1 MLQYCVY
8 RSFTLA
14 AGAADE
20 WASIVSGVSS
30 GLGMSS
36 RGPCLAN
43 VIIAETGWVM
53 LVEIT
58 PAFKQRRAADTARW
72 RERLRRGAAV

>member
-20 WASIVSGVSS
+20 SIVSGVSS

-36 RGPCLAN
+36 VA
-43 VIIAETGWVM
+43 A
-53 LVEIT
+53 LV
-58 PAFKQRRAADTARW
+58 AV
-72 RERLRRGAAV
+72 RLM